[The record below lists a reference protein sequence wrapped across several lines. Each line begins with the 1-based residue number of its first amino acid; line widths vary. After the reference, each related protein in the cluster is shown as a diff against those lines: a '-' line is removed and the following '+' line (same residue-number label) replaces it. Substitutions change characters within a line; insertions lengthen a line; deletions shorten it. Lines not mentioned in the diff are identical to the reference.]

1 MGNTMAE
8 TGKLQGALLTEC
20 SEWVWEQLQEEGYQ
34 LSGELIDLIF
44 ETERELQVHARPL
57 EEIAR
62 ILEDEFRMR
71 GIQAQPFAIDAALIH
86 AVLEWEDDFLGFAGI
101 SRAES

>member
-1 MGNTMAE
+1 MAG

-44 ETERELQVHARPL
+44 ETERELGIQAKPL
-57 EEIAR
+57 DEIAR
-62 ILEDEFRMR
+62 VLEEEFRMR
-71 GIQAQPFAIDAALIH
+71 GIQAQPFAIDAAMIR
-86 AVLEWEDDFLGFAGI
+86 AVLDWEDDFLGFAGI
-101 SRAES
+101 TRSES

>member
-1 MGNTMAE
+1 MAG

-44 ETERELQVHARPL
+44 ETERELAIHDRPL

-62 ILEDEFRMR
+62 LLEEEFRMR
-71 GIQAQPFAIDAALIH
+71 GIQAQPFAIDASMIK
-86 AVLEWEDDFLGFAGI
+86 AVLDWEDDFLGFAGI
-101 SRAES
+101 PRSES

>member
-1 MGNTMAE
+1 MAG

-44 ETERELQVHARPL
+44 ETERELGIQAKPL
-57 EEIAR
+57 DEIAR
-62 ILEDEFRMR
+62 VLEEEFRMR
-71 GIQAQPFAIDAALIH
+71 GIQAQPFAIDAAMIR
-86 AVLEWEDDFLGFAGI
+86 AVLDWEDDFLGFAGI
-101 SRAES
+101 TRAES

>member
-1 MGNTMAE
+1 MAG

-44 ETERELQVHARPL
+44 ETERELDIQAKPL
-57 EEIAR
+57 DEIAR
-62 ILEDEFRMR
+62 ILEEEFTMR
-71 GIQAQPFAIDAALIH
+71 GIQAQPFAIDAAMIR
-86 AVLEWEDDFLGFAGI
+86 AVLDWEDDFLGFAGI
-101 SRAES
+101 PRAES